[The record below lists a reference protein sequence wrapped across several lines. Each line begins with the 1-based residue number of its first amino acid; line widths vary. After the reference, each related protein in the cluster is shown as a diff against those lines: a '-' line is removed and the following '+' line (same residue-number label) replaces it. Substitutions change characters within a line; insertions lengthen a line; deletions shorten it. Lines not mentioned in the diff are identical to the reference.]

1 MANRKFDKVST
12 LSYHISGELLTA
24 GDSKLKVEDVVNYL
38 KDDTTILEED
48 FSLRITKINNG
59 YPDVFIL
66 VIKQGDSLE
75 LHGEEQIYDKF
86 VLGGAWYYISSVG
99 ASSDK
104 KRSVCFKNY

>member
-1 MANRKFDKVST
+1 MANRKFDRVSK
-12 LSYHISGELLTA
+12 LAYHVSGELVTK
-24 GDSKLKVEDVVNYL
+24 SSTLKVEDVIEYL
-38 KDDTTILEED
+38 KNDDSILSED
-48 FSLRITKINNG
+48 FTLRISKLHHG

-75 LHGEEQIYDKF
+75 LHGEEKIYDEF